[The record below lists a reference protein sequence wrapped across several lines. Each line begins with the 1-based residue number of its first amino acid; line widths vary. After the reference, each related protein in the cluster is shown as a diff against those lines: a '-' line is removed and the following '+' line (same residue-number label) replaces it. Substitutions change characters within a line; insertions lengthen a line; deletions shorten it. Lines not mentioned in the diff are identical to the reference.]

1 MQPAARPA
9 RQGSRSTELSP
20 RGLQGRPSG
29 GGADDGGASAA
40 KVHLGRHVGGR
51 RPGRGAAWVALR
63 AVSSDASCL
72 WWFRS
77 TRRLGDSETLMRMN
91 QAPGR
96 QSGVNG
102 RLKVSWAER
111 VAIRAQPPS
120 LSGFVGSAGGRA
132 WMVWQL
138 YPDPKEHHGPRV
150 RHGISGLRVL
160 VQGRVCGCSIRTL
173 TSIDQGS
180 NAVSTEVL
188 KPPRSGY
195 PAPPRFRLG
204 SS

>member
-1 MQPAARPA
+1 MPICPDALTGGAEVPMQAPSWWPARMPNRPEAMVSVAEQQLVQPAARPA

-77 TRRLGDSETLMRMN
+77 TRRLGDADENESS
-91 QAPGR
+91 A
-96 QSGVNG
+96 
-102 RLKVSWAER
+102 
-111 VAIRAQPPS
+111 
-120 LSGFVGSAGGRA
+120 GSAI
-132 WMVWQL
+132 WSQW
-138 YPDPKEHHGPRV
+138 
-150 RHGISGLRVL
+150 
-160 VQGRVCGCSIRTL
+160 
-173 TSIDQGS
+173 
-180 NAVSTEVL
+180 
-188 KPPRSGY
+188 
-195 PAPPRFRLG
+195 
-204 SS
+204 SSES